1 MEHYINIYAARKKR
15 RKRYGSYDRRG
26 QIINRVSIDERPAIV
41 DKRKR
46 IGDWELDTVIGKAH
60 KQAIVT
66 ITERKTRLSL
76 IRKVKFKTAENF
88 ADAIIELL
96 GPMKKWVK
104 NNLYNGKEFAF
115 HERIAKALN
124 AKFYFAHPYSS
135 WERGLNENTNGLIRQ
150 YLPKK
155 TDFKKVTQK
164 QIDNVMEKL
173 NNRPRKCLGFKT
185 PNQVF
190 FGINPTVALQ
200 S

>member
-41 DKRKR
+41 DKRRR

-60 KQAIVT
+60 QQAIVT

-76 IRKVKFKTAENF
+76 IRKVKFKTAENV

-104 NNLYNGKEFAF
+104 TLTADNGK
-115 HERIAKALN
+115 RICI
-124 AKFYFAHPYSS
+124 P
-135 WERGLNENTNGLIRQ
+135 
-150 YLPKK
+150 
-155 TDFKKVTQK
+155 
-164 QIDNVMEKL
+164 
-173 NNRPRKCLGFKT
+173 
-185 PNQVF
+185 
-190 FGINPTVALQ
+190 
-200 S
+200 